1 MIKLTALLLEILNE
15 ASIEQLQ
22 QIFVDK
28 NLISSEDFEM
38 IKKASKNKGAYATW
52 LSKKVVDEIIS
63 VEDISKYEKYF
74 EIFDKYKDKFPYKDI
89 NQYKTQADVS
99 SFEQTAIELVDY
111 LSSIGGDD
119 TKSNKNLV
127 SLKGIEEL
135 KQVGISLIGIVD
147 GYQCFK
153 VPRDL
158 YDDRNAWTIYRKWL
172 ARCSGRDEEDEEGNK
187 KGKIEICTMGGFNH
201 FQSYLSRGNF
211 YVFFNMADS
220 KSPYQFAYES
230 SEFMDKN
237 DTPLI

>member
-63 VEDISKYEKYF
+63 VKDISKYEKYF

-99 SFEQTAIELVDY
+99 SFEQTATELVDY

-158 YDDRNAWTIYRKWL
+158 YNDRNAWTIYRKWL
-172 ARCSGRDEEDEEGNK
+172 ARCSGRDEEE
-187 KGKIEICTMGGFNH
+187 GKIEICTMGGFDH
-201 FQSYLSRGNF
+201 FQSYLSKDDF

-220 KSPYQFAYES
+220 NSPYQFEYAT
-230 SEFMDKN
+230 N
-237 DTPLI
+237 DFKDRKDRDLI